1 MDKIAH
7 GAIHDAEGLR
17 EARCLGKTRAA
28 ILDEIL
34 NWVDGT
40 PFGPQILWLEGPA
53 GSGKTAIA
61 GTVCERLKSRGR
73 LGGDYFIRIGNGGA
87 LPLFPTIA
95 YQLVDIPTVG
105 ERIETV
111 IANDPAIIFRGVD
124 DQLQKLIVD
133 PLFVLEKDIPP
144 YVILIDGLDECA
156 SESNQPLDNEALQCR
171 IIRLIG
177 SVCKNPRLPVRFI
190 ISSRPERWIGNEF
203 AALESIF
210 HHVSLER
217 NDQTDEDIRLVY
229 ISGFQEIR
237 ESANHKAKMSDMP
250 TTWTWVAEQDL
261 KTLVDNASGQF
272 SYADTVL
279 KFVGDPNGQPSA
291 CLQTILEIPTVPTSK
306 SPFVALDLLY
316 SKILSLLPNKE
327 VTMDV
332 LGAILAMSST
342 IGSDPILARERL
354 DIALRLLGLPPDED
368 YASLRTLHSLLRVP
382 DPIGKRRE
390 TMTVDEYRTWLGQGS
405 GVKFH
410 HKSFPDFL
418 GDKNRSGDFCVDNN
432 LVHSRLALGC
442 LKVLKD
448 LSSKPESR
456 LHYSKVLVSILTACS
471 YQHRT

>member
-1 MDKIAH
+1 MADRIAH

-17 EARCLGKTRAA
+17 EARCLGETRAA

-34 NWVDGT
+34 NWVDG
-40 PFGPQILWLEGPA
+40 PPLGSQILWLEGPA
-53 GSGKTAIA
+53 GAGKTAIA
-61 GTVCERLKSRGR
+61 GTVCERLKSKGR

-87 LPLFPTIA
+87 LPLFATIA
-95 YQLVDIPTVG
+95 YQLVDIPAVG
-105 ERIETV
+105 ERVETV
-111 IANDPAIIFRGVD
+111 IANNPAIIFRAVD

-133 PLFVLEKDIPP
+133 PLLVLQKDTPP

-156 SESNQPLDNEALQCR
+156 SESKQPRDNESLQCR

-177 SVCKNPRLPVRFI
+177 SVCKDHHPPVRFI
-190 ISSRPERWIGNEF
+190 ISSRPERWIRDEF
-203 AALESIF
+203 ASESISRTL

-217 NDQTDEDIRLVY
+217 TDQTDQDIRLVY

-250 TTWTWVAEQDL
+250 TTWTWVSEQDL

-279 KFVGDPNGQPSA
+279 KFIGDPNGQPSA
-291 CLQTILEIPTVPTSK
+291 RLQIILEIPIAPTTSN
-306 SPFVALDLLY
+306 PFAALDLLY
-316 SKILSLLPNKE
+316 SKIISLLPNKE
-327 VTMDV
+327 LTMDV
-332 LGAILAMSST
+332 LGAILVMTST
-342 IGSDPILARERL
+342 IGSDPILARESL
-354 DIALRLLGLPPDED
+354 EIAFRLLGLPPDED

-390 TMTVDEYRTWLGQGS
+390 NMTVDEYRTWLGEGS

-432 LVHSRLALGC
+432 LIHSRLALGC
-442 LKVLKD
+442 LKVLKG

-456 LHYSKVLVSILTACS
+456 LHYSKALVSISVACS
-471 YQHRT
+471 Y